1 MLKKMH
7 GCFVVRAFFFP
18 NYLTFELKLN
28 ILVSKVTIYL
38 ADDHEIVANGLAAL
52 LKSLDIVQ
60 EVKTFLNGKLLYKAC
75 LNKKPDLVFLDIEM
89 PEWNGL
95 DTVKNLKT
103 DFNAF
108 PCIMLSMLN
117 EKAIVNECISNGAN
131 GFLNKDCSLEEL
143 NEAIHAVLGGEI
155 YYSKEIQKTLSG
167 KRKEVEHNGVLK
179 EPLSEREH
187 EILKLFCDGLT
198 PKEIAD
204 VLFLSPRTV
213 ETHKNNIM
221 QKMEVN
227 SIGKLISVALK
238 SKLV

>member
-1 MLKKMH
+1 LS
-7 GCFVVRAFFFP
+7 
-18 NYLTFELKLN
+18 
-28 ILVSKVTIYL
+28 SKIIIYL
-38 ADDHEIVANGLAAL
+38 ADDHEIVVNGLAAL
-52 LKSLDIVQ
+52 LRSLENIE
-60 EVKTFLNGKLLYKAC
+60 EVRTFGNGKLLYKAC
-75 LNKKPDLVFLDIEM
+75 LNQKPNLVFLDLEM
-89 PEWNGL
+89 PEWNGIE
-95 DTVKNLKT
+95 TLKRLNA

-108 PCIMLSMLN
+108 PCIILSMLN
-117 EKAIVNECISNGAN
+117 EKSIIVECISQGAK

-143 NEAIHAVLGGEI
+143 KEAILSVLGGTI
-155 YYSKEIQKTLSG
+155 YYSKEIQKTLNG
-167 KRKEVEHNGVLK
+167 RRKEVEHNGMLK
-179 EPLSEREH
+179 EPLSEREY

-238 SKLV
+238 SNLV